1 MTRRDRLVIVGV
13 VIVAAI
19 AASWF
24 MLISPKRDQAAKL
37 GAKVTAA
44 QGQLDSARSELAQN
58 AAASKQYASNY
69 AALARLGQA
78 VPATDQVP
86 SLIFELQSA
95 ADGARVDFQGLQN
108 GGNNTGGASTAP
120 TPATPGATGSTA
132 APSTFSFTFSGTY
145 FQLSNFFDRLRRFVV
160 ANGNGVVVHG
170 RLITLNSVQLT
181 PASGGFPRINA
192 MITATT
198 YTELAPQVSS
208 AGASSSSSSSSAT
221 APGGAQPASTTSPST
236 TPAPA
241 AAISSPVQ

>member
-24 MLISPKRDQAAKL
+24 MLISPKRDQASKL

-58 AAASKQYASNY
+58 AAASKQYATNY

-78 VPATDQVP
+78 IPATDQVP

-108 GGNNTGGASTAP
+108 GTNSTTGGAPTAP
-120 TPATPGATGSTA
+120 TTPGATAGTA
-132 APSTFSFTFSGTY
+132 APDTFSFTFSGSY
-145 FQLSNFFDRLRRFVV
+145 FQLSNFFDRLQRFVV
-160 ANGNGVVVHG
+160 ANGNGVLVHG
-170 RLITLNSVQLT
+170 RLITLNTVNLV
-181 PASGGFPRINA
+181 PASGGFPQINA

-198 YTELAPQVSS
+198 YTEPAPQVSS
-208 AGASSSSSSSSAT
+208 AGAASSAAAS

-241 AAISSPVQ
+241 AAISSPIR

>member
-24 MLISPKRDQAAKL
+24 MLISPKRDQASKL

-58 AAASKQYASNY
+58 AAASKQYATNY

-78 VPATDQVP
+78 IPATDQVP

-108 GGNNTGGASTAP
+108 GTNSTTGAASTAP
-120 TPATPGATGSTA
+120 TTPGATAGTA
-132 APSTFSFTFSGTY
+132 APDTFSFTFSGSY
-145 FQLSNFFDRLRRFVV
+145 FQLSNFFDRLQRFVV
-160 ANGNGVVVHG
+160 ANGNGVLVHG
-170 RLITLNSVQLT
+170 RLITLNTVNLV
-181 PASGGFPRINA
+181 PASGGFPQINA

-198 YTELAPQVSS
+198 YTEPAPQVSS
-208 AGASSSSSSSSAT
+208 AGAASSAAAS

-241 AAISSPVQ
+241 AAISSPIR